1 MGAFVGFVRNPGRRR
16 SQVWAWPALAVTLA
30 AAAGIL
36 GCHRPSGVATQ
47 TQTEA
52 SLPQQG
58 LERLPARR
66 DADDVGRFLAGLP
79 GRPGS
84 PFLELEQEA
93 PWQAHRAELDKRWR
107 RIEAG
112 ALPALRAF
120 YQEELR
126 PHGVGAGCVFY
137 PFSGPDVLFVTALFP
152 ESPTYILVA
161 LEPPGSLPR
170 AEQILK
176 RGLETYL
183 AGVRAS
189 VESELHRSFF
199 ITREMDRQFRGQL
212 TDGLLPAIV
221 HLLVRTGHTIEG
233 YRLVRLDDEGRLVA
247 RLPDEAPPAGRPP
260 NRGLEL
266 DFRPEQEA
274 TVRKLFYF
282 AVNLSD
288 ARLKRNAP
296 FLRFLAGLGRLTTY
310 LKATSYMPHHQD
322 FSVLREQVLGLSSAI
337 LQDDSGIPYRFFD
350 SEVWEIHLYGHYE
363 RPYGSFRWLQQPDL
377 RKAYASQGSKPLG
390 FHLGYGF
397 ARIPS
402 NLLLAVRRQAQG
414 AR

>member
-1 MGAFVGFVRNPGRRR
+1 MAEPVGFERSSGRGPL
-16 SQVWAWPALAVTLA
+16 SGSAWLALTLMVAV
-30 AAAGIL
+30 AAGMS
-36 GCHRPSGVATQ
+36 GCRRTGGVTGG
-47 TQTEA
+47 TEPVRA
-52 SLPQQG
+52 GQDSK
-58 LERLPARR
+58 RLPACR

-84 PFLELEQEA
+84 PFLELEQEGA
-93 PWQAHRAELDKRWR
+93 WQAHRAELDKQWR

-120 YQEELR
+120 YREELR
-126 PHGVGAGCVFY
+126 PRGAGAGCVFY

-152 ESPTYILVA
+152 DSPFYVLAA
-161 LEPPGSLPR
+161 LEPPGSLPGP
-170 AEQILK
+170 EEILK

-189 VESELHRSFF
+189 VESELRRSFF

-221 HLLVRTGHTIEG
+221 HLLVRTGHSIEG
-233 YRLVRLDDEGRLVA
+233 YRLVRINDEGQVVE
-247 RLPDEAPPAGRPP
+247 RLPDEIPPPGRSP

-266 DFRPEQEA
+266 EFRRDGEGA
-274 TVRKLFYF
+274 VRKLFYF

-296 FLRFLAGLGRLTTY
+296 FLRFLAGLGRPTTY
-310 LKATSYMPHHQD
+310 LKATSYMPHHTD
-322 FSVLREQVLGLSSAI
+322 FSIFRQQVLGLSSAI

-363 RPYGSFRWLQQPDL
+363 RPYGSFRWLEQPDL
-377 RKAYASQGSKPLG
+377 RKAYSSLGSKPLG

>member
-1 MGAFVGFVRNPGRRR
+1 M
-16 SQVWAWPALAVTLA
+16 AWPALALTLA

-36 GCHRPSGVATQ
+36 GCRRPGGSTTQ
-47 TQTEA
+47 TQTEG
-52 SLPQQG
+52 SRPHQG
-58 LERLPARR
+58 FERLPARR

-84 PFLELEQEA
+84 LFLDLEQEA
-93 PWQAHRAELDKRWR
+93 AWQAHCAELDKRWR

-120 YQEELR
+120 YQQELR
-126 PHGVGAGCVFY
+126 PQGAGAGCVFY

-152 ESPTYILVA
+152 ESPTYVLVA

-170 AEQILK
+170 PEQILK

-212 TDGLLPAIV
+212 TDGLLPAMV

-233 YRLVRLDDEGRLVA
+233 YRLVRLDEEGRLVE
-247 RLPDEAPPAGRPP
+247 RLPDEAPPEGRPP

-266 DFRPEQEA
+266 DFRPEREA
-274 TVRKLFYF
+274 AVRKLFYF

-288 ARLKRNAP
+288 ARLRRNGP
-296 FLRFLAGLGRLTTY
+296 FLRFLAGLGPLTTY
-310 LKATSYMPHHQD
+310 LKATSYMPHHTD
-322 FSVLREQVLGLSSAI
+322 FSIFREQVLGRSSAI

-350 SEVWEIHLYGHYE
+350 SAIWEIHLYGHYE
-363 RPYGSFRWLQQPDL
+363 RPYGSFRWLEQPDL

-402 NLLLAVRRQAQG
+402 NLLLAVRRQAQA